1 MKKNKLFEV
10 INDIDER
17 YIHEAG
23 DETGDEIEESY
34 AKATQPVGGSK
45 IRFASIA
52 KIAACI
58 AVAGAVPAIIYS
70 TGNPDISSPFQS
82 GADVTIDEANDVTE
96 EPSIITDDFSEGTQI
111 TDNYEYTLVTD
122 NFSDGTQITEDNE
135 SAPVVDKTSE
145 GLIAA
150 ESESDIPTTA
160 EYADE
165 TGVVIYYYD
174 DYAKEI
180 EAAIAEWNDMEKTN
194 PVDELAV
201 DLDFQ
206 LSGAGSS
213 SRAFVPT
220 AEGTEVKA
228 AADGEVVFAGAYCG
242 ENLEFARFILIKHS
256 PCIYT
261 SYMWLD
267 ENMNV
272 MTGDEVTKGQVIGT
286 TSHSPLD
293 REGNGFDFGIWSDEP
308 TRADHSII
316 VEVGKYAYSVY
327 RERRQEDIIS
337 FRTKGL
343 VTPVEN
349 VTDDFKFDF
358 PVISEGGCSYAAIR
372 AESGTEIRAVDD
384 GEVVFAGFFA
394 DENYTEGQC
403 IPYPFSDQNVI
414 IIKHGIAVYT
424 VYYEI
429 SDEILVKE
437 GDTVTAGQVVG
448 YSGNWYSHWGN
459 SFAFGIEGVSD
470 RMSVFHTQSEK
481 EIMKM
486 TAEKGKTVTK
496 KVGNKI
502 EFKGKFVDSADFYTN
517 NHLICG

>member
-23 DETGDEIEESY
+23 DETGNEIEESY
-34 AKATQPVGGSK
+34 AKVTQSGGRSK

-58 AVAGAVPAIIYS
+58 AVAGSVPAIIYS

-82 GADVTIDEANDVTE
+82 GADVTIDETTDVTE
-96 EPSIITDDFSEGTQI
+96 EPSIITDDFS
-111 TDNYEYTLVTD
+111 
-122 NFSDGTQITEDNE
+122 DGTQITEDNE
-135 SAPVVDKTSE
+135 AALVVDKTSE
-145 GLIAA
+145 DSITA
-150 ESESDIPTTA
+150 ESESDILTA
-160 EYADE
+160 SENEDE
-165 TGVVIYYYD
+165 LGEVISKSYD
-174 DYAKEI
+174 DYMEEI

-213 SRAFVPT
+213 SRTFVPA

-272 MTGDEVTKGQVIGT
+272 MTGDEIAAGQVIGAT
-286 TSHSPLD
+286 LRSPLD
-293 REGNGFDFGIWSDEP
+293 REGNGFTFGVWSDVL
-308 TRADHSII
+308 TNADHRII
-316 VEVGKYAYSVY
+316 VEVGKYTDSVY
-327 RERRQEDIIS
+327 REHRTEDIIS
-337 FRTKGL
+337 WRNKNL

-349 VTDDFKFDF
+349 VPDYFEFNTSTLSASTSSAGNASVFI
-358 PVISEGGCSYAAIR
+358 P
-372 AESGTEIRAVDD
+372 AETGTEIRTVDD
-384 GEVVFAGFFA
+384 GEVVFAGFYA
-394 DENYTEGQC
+394 AENDAERNC
-403 IPYPFSDQNVI
+403 WEFFDKNVI
-414 IIKHGIAVYT
+414 IIKHNTAVYT
-424 VYYEI
+424 AYYGI
-429 SDEILVKE
+429 SDEMTVKE
-437 GDTVTAGQVVG
+437 GDTVTAGQVIG
-448 YSGNWYSHWGN
+448 YSYNDANYGE
-459 SFAFGIEGVSD
+459 AFVFMIEGPSD
-470 RMSVFHTQSEK
+470 RLRTFHSKYEN
-481 EIMKM
+481 EIIKAIM
-486 TAEKGKTVTK
+486 EKGKTITK
-496 KVGNKI
+496 QVGDKK
-502 EFKGKFVDSADFYTN
+502 EFEGTFVDSADF
-517 NHLICG
+517 

>member
-17 YIHEAG
+17 YIHEAS
-23 DETGDEIEESY
+23 DETGDEIEEIY
-34 AKATQPVGGSK
+34 VKITQPSGRSK

-111 TDNYEYTLVTD
+111 TEN
-122 NFSDGTQITEDNE
+122 NE
-135 SAPVVDKTSE
+135 TALVVDKTSE
-145 GLIAA
+145 DSITA
-150 ESESDIPTTA
+150 ESEYDILTA
-160 EYADE
+160 SENEDE
-165 TGVVIYYYD
+165 LGEVISKSYD
-174 DYAKEI
+174 DYMEEI
-180 EAAIAEWNDMEKTN
+180 EAAIAEWNDMEKAN
-194 PVDELAV
+194 PVEELAV
-201 DLDFQ
+201 DLDFG

-213 SRAFVPT
+213 SRIFVPT

-272 MTGDEVTKGQVIGT
+272 MTGDEVTKGQVIGAT
-286 TSHSPLD
+286 LRSPLD

-343 VTPVEN
+343 VTPAEN
-349 VTDDFKFDF
+349 VTVDFKFDF
-358 PVISEGGCSYAAIR
+358 PVISEGGSSSVSVYAEA
-372 AESGTEIRAVDD
+372 GTEIRAVDD

-403 IPYPFSDQNVI
+403 MPYPFSNYNVI

-424 VYYEI
+424 AYYDI
-429 SDEILVKE
+429 LDEMKVKE
-437 GDTVTAGQVVG
+437 GDTVTAGQVIGYVG
-448 YSGNWYSHWGN
+448 NCPSYWGN
-459 SFAFGIEGVSD
+459 SFAFVIEGVSN

-502 EFKGKFVDSADFYTN
+502 EFKGKFVDSADF
-517 NHLICG
+517 